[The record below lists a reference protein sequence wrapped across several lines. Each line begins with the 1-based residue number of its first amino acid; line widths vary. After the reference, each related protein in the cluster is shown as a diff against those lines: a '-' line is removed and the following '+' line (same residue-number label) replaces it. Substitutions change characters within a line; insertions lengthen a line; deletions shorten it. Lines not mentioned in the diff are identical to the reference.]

1 MTATKNLDIS
11 DAISFG
17 WNTFKSNW
25 KFWVLAWLL
34 ASIAQMYSISGNFQ
48 NFANSS
54 SKSSVDRS
62 RVLNNNSTGV
72 NGDTLGINN
81 VDPSPTGINQYIPE
95 VFNVSTGGSNIGSN
109 IAIAIVVFLLVFV
122 LIVVAIIVGLFLASI
137 QIIFSMGYINLTID
151 AARGNKLDY
160 KTLLNQVSVKKALR
174 FLAASILVA
183 MLVVLGLIF
192 FIIPGIYFAIRY
204 MFVGYLIVDK
214 NASIGEA
221 FSGSAAL
228 TKGVK
233 LPLFVLGLLFLM
245 LTVLGIFALFVGI
258 YVVAIVAT
266 ISRAYVYSTLL
277 KQTPELA

>member
-1 MTATKNLDIS
+1 MASTKNLDIS
-11 DAISFG
+11 DALSFG

-34 ASIAQMYSISGNFQ
+34 ASIAQIYSMSGNIQ
-48 NFANSS
+48 GLANSS
-54 SKSSVDRS
+54 TKDSVNQGK
-62 RVLNNNSTGV
+62 VLDKDTYGGEDV
-72 NGDTLGINN
+72 TLGINN
-81 VDPSPTGINQYIPE
+81 VETTPTGINQYIPE
-95 VFNVSTGGSNIGSN
+95 VFSVSSEDDNIGLTV
-109 IAIAIVVFLLVFV
+109 ATVLLVFLV
-122 LIVVAIIVGLFLASI
+122 ALLVIALPATVSLILAAV
-137 QIIFSMGYINLTID
+137 QLIFSMGYINLTID

-160 KTLLNQVSVKKALR
+160 KTLLNHVSIKKAFR
-174 FLAASILVA
+174 FLGASILA
-183 MLVVLGLIF
+183 GLLVGFGLVF
-192 FIIPGIYFAIRY
+192 FIVPGIYFAIRY

-245 LTVLGIFALFVGI
+245 LGVLGVFALFIGI

-266 ISRAYVYSTLL
+266 LSRAYVYNTLL
-277 KQTPELA
+277 KQTPELV

>member
-1 MTATKNLDIS
+1 MASTKNLDIS
-11 DAISFG
+11 DALSFG

-34 ASIAQMYSISGNFQ
+34 ASIAQIYSMSGNIQ
-48 NFANSS
+48 GLANSS
-54 SKSSVDRS
+54 TKDSVNQGK
-62 RVLNNNSTGV
+62 VLDKDTYGGEDV
-72 NGDTLGINN
+72 TLGINN
-81 VDPSPTGINQYIPE
+81 VETTPTGINQYIPE
-95 VFNVSTGGSNIGSN
+95 VFSVSSEDDNIGLTV
-109 IAIAIVVFLLVFV
+109 ATVLLVFLV
-122 LIVVAIIVGLFLASI
+122 ALLVIALLATVSLILAAV
-137 QIIFSMGYINLTID
+137 QLIFSMGYINLTID

-160 KTLLNQVSVKKALR
+160 KTLLNHVSIKKAFR
-174 FLAASILVA
+174 FLGASILA
-183 MLVVLGLIF
+183 GLLVGFGLVF
-192 FIIPGIYFAIRY
+192 FIVPGIYFAIRY

-245 LTVLGIFALFVGI
+245 LGVLGVFALFIGI

-266 ISRAYVYSTLL
+266 LSRAYVYNTLL
-277 KQTPELA
+277 KQTPELV